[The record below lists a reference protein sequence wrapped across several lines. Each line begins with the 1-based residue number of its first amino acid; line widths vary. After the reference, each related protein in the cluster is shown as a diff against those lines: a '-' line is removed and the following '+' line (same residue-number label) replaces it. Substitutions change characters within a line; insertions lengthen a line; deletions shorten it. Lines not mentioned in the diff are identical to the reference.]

1 MPALLVDKLK
11 LALLLATLSFLLSSL
26 YWCTTDPLP
35 IHPFLDPSN
44 RQGLHFKI
52 GGAAAQA
59 KVEAACRTE
68 VYALAK
74 CQQTRAGGGD
84 CTSERAA
91 IHACAKG
98 DLRKGLAEGRGG

>member
-1 MPALLVDKLK
+1 MPSLLVDKLK

-35 IHPFLDPSN
+35 IHPLLDPSN

-52 GGAAAQA
+52 DGAAQA

-74 CQQTRAGGGD
+74 CQQTREGGED

-98 DLRKGLAEGRGG
+98 DLRKGLEGGRGG

>member
-35 IHPFLDPSN
+35 IHPLLDPSN

-52 GGAAAQA
+52 DGA
-59 KVEAACRTE
+59 EAACRTE

-74 CQQTRAGGGD
+74 CQQTRAGGED

-98 DLRKGLAEGRGG
+98 DPRKGLEEGRGG